1 MDDIKMI
8 MDQLIKLNES
18 DNDINNHMIII
29 LDLLEK
35 YIKETIKL
43 ELSIKSIENRLDY
56 IEEYIKHKFKEKTD
70 NYDDTIIPENLC
82 NRNISIN
89 NVDDIYKRILWI
101 EQRLQI
107 LEDKQI

>member
-1 MDDIKMI
+1 MDDKKMI

-56 IEEYIKHKFKEKTD
+56 LEEYIKHKFKEKTD
-70 NYDDTIIPENLC
+70 NNDDTIIPENLC
-82 NRNISIN
+82 NKNNSIN
-89 NVDDIYKRILWI
+89 NTDDIYKRILWI

>member
-1 MDDIKMI
+1 MDDEKII
-8 MDQLIKLNES
+8 DQLIELHKS
-18 DNDINNHMIII
+18 DKDTNNRMIFM

-56 IEEYIKHKFKEKTD
+56 LEEYIKHKFKEKTD
-70 NYDDTIIPENLC
+70 NNDDTIIPENLC
-82 NRNISIN
+82 NKNNSIN